1 MDANDPRQS
10 DAGAGMSGVL
20 KAIAAFAVVVIAA
33 IGVLVVLEVI
43 PREMMQEWFTKG
55 VLLVL
60 ILGGAGIALALLG
73 RGSGR

>member
-1 MDANDPRQS
+1 MDAGDPRQS
-10 DAGAGMSGVL
+10 DPGAGMPGVL
-20 KAIAAFAVVVIAA
+20 KAITAFAVVVIAA

-43 PREMMQEWFTKG
+43 PREMMQEWLAKG